1 MGVGG
6 YCKYALNCWLNP
18 LAAIVLAIT
27 GIGMFKMS
35 EAKRKKMLE
44 ELDAEARN
52 EGEVEAVREI
62 AAEG

>member
-1 MGVGG
+1 
-6 YCKYALNCWLNP
+6 
-18 LAAIVLAIT
+18 
-27 GIGMFKMS
+27 MFKMS

>member
-1 MGVGG
+1 
-6 YCKYALNCWLNP
+6 
-18 LAAIVLAIT
+18 
-27 GIGMFKMS
+27 MFMMS